1 MLKHEKDKTGAGRSK
16 MIRLFIKDQ
25 LTSGKTLVYAYRNT
39 MYNGAW
45 VKTKPHEAEHFRR
58 NISPVSLDGK
68 EREIYSNLVN
78 QNKKVDKPGDR
89 KLH

>member
-39 MYNGAW
+39 MHGAW

-78 QNKKVDKPGDR
+78 QNRKVDKPGDR
-89 KLH
+89 ILK